1 MADIA
6 LTMRNLNLDRL
17 IDLSVDFPVQN
28 TLTDIYSQ
36 EEFHS
41 ILVREKARADRTG
54 QGFSVVT
61 IEVFSLHA
69 VTSFV
74 NHLQQRFR
82 ASDDIGWFD
91 GNKLGVFLFNTAAL
105 GASQFVNKCRENMGD
120 GFSSFKCSIYSYP
133 NEWCDF

>member
-1 MADIA
+1 MAGIV
-6 LTMRNLNLDRL
+6 LTMRNLNLGRL

-61 IEVFSLHA
+61 IEVFSLHD

-74 NHLQQRFR
+74 KHLQQRIR

-91 GNKLGVFLFNTAAL
+91 DNKLGIFLFNTAAL
-105 GASQFVNKCRENMGD
+105 GASQFVSKCREKTGD
-120 GFSSFKCSIYSYP
+120 GFFSFKCSVYSYP

>member
-1 MADIA
+1 MADLA
-6 LTMRNLNLDRL
+6 LTIRNLNLGKL
-17 IDLSVDFPVQN
+17 IDLSVDFPMQN

-61 IEVFSLHA
+61 IEVFSLHD

-74 NHLQQRFR
+74 KHLQQQIR

-91 GNKLGVFLFNTAAL
+91 DNKLGIFLFNTAAL
-105 GASQFVNKCRENMGD
+105 GASQFVDKCRENMGD
-120 GFSSFKCSIYSYP
+120 SFSSFKCSIYSYP

>member
-6 LTMRNLNLDRL
+6 LTMRNLTLDRL
-17 IDLSVDFPVQN
+17 IDLSEDFPVQN

-54 QGFSVVT
+54 QGFSVIS
-61 IEVFSLHA
+61 IEIFSLHD

-74 NHLQQRFR
+74 KHLQQQIR

-91 GNKLGVFLFNTAAL
+91 DNKLGIFLFNTKAL
-105 GASQFVNKCRENMGD
+105 GASQFVDKCRENMGD
-120 GFSSFKCSIYSYP
+120 SFSSFKCSVYSYP

>member
-1 MADIA
+1 MADLA
-6 LTMRNLNLDRL
+6 LTIRNLNLGRL

-61 IEVFSLHA
+61 IEVFSLHD

-74 NHLQQRFR
+74 KHLQQRIR
-82 ASDDIGWFD
+82 ASDDIGWFGD
-91 GNKLGVFLFNTAAL
+91 NKLGVFLFNTKAL
-105 GASQFVNKCRENMGD
+105 GASQFVKKCRGKTGD
-120 GFSSFKCSIYSYP
+120 GFSSFKCSVYSYP

>member
-1 MADIA
+1 MADLA
-6 LTMRNLNLDRL
+6 LTIRNLNLGRL

-54 QGFSVVT
+54 QGFSVIS
-61 IEVFSLHA
+61 IEIFSLHD

-74 NHLQQRFR
+74 KHLQQRIR

-91 GNKLGVFLFNTAAL
+91 DNKLGIFLFNTAAL
-105 GASQFVNKCRENMGD
+105 GGSQFVNKCRENMGD
-120 GFSSFKCSIYSYP
+120 GF
-133 NEWCDF
+133 